1 MRQRL
6 ALHAALATGAA
17 LLVVALLFALARA
30 S

>member
-6 ALHAALATGAA
+6 ALQSALATGVTLFLA
-17 LLVVALLFALARA
+17 ALLFALARA

>member
-6 ALHAALATGAA
+6 ALWAALATGGV
-17 LLVVALLFALARA
+17 LLVFALLFALARA